1 MTLGFVYLKQF
12 IMFFRFLSSLL
23 YAEMLKKKGD
33 FKMLKYRI
41 KRKFKMLNHRIKWK
55 FELLK
60 NHIRW
65 KLKYFWIMIKLDFS
79 MAIDII
85 IIIVAALIYMAI
97 SPIIML
103 LFVIL
108 TIMDLIKHDGKFVY
122 MKKLFDVLIMVCDK
136 INDMNDSDTFITIIN
151 TIIKELY

>member
-1 MTLGFVYLKQF
+1 MTLGFVYLKQS

-41 KRKFKMLNHRIKWK
+41 KRNFKMLNHRIKWK

-60 NHIRW
+60 DHIRR

-79 MAIDII
+79 IAIDVI
-85 IIIVAALIYMAI
+85 IIIVAALIYIAI

-122 MKKLFDVLIMVCDK
+122 MKKLFDGLTMVCDK
-136 INDMNDSDTFITIIN
+136 INDMNDSDTFITIMN